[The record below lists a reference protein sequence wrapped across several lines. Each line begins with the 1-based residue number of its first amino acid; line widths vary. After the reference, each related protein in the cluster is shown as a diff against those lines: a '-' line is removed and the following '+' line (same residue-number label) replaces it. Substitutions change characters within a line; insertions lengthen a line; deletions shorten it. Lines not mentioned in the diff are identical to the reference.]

1 VKTVMHGERGSSK
14 ILRDVLLVVV
24 VLFVAYQWWFK
35 SQSKPAPPSQTPAA
49 VTEEVTTAVEPATAT
64 VTDRLQASPEPVTQP
79 SRQDAIQMPSPS
91 VPERPALDLA
101 PRAAVDPRA
110 TSQVR
115 DAGRSDAFPE
125 ASRQVPLL
133 LVSQMAP
140 NNLGMYST
148 NPGALFLADI
158 VVRHEPTGKGEVGT
172 DGPYGQSVLVSL
184 HNAVQVASYTVGYDV
199 RFLQVRLIGR
209 TRAGVAINIEGP
221 SAGAI
226 MAVAVASALLG
237 DSLRSDI
244 CMSGT
249 IRADLRVGPVG
260 GLSDKIAGCR
270 QGSYRELIVPNGQ
283 TSMDLALK
291 SMSTEIK
298 ITEINTFAE
307 AYEAATGQT
316 LRRM

>member
-1 VKTVMHGERGSSK
+1 MKTVMRGEGGGSR

-35 SQSKPAPPSQTPAA
+35 SQSKPAPPSQSPTA
-49 VTEEVTTAVEPATAT
+49 VTAEVTTAVEPATVT
-64 VTDRLQASPEPVTQP
+64 VTERPQASPEPVTQP
-79 SRQDAIQMPSPS
+79 SRQEQIQMPSPS
-91 VPERPALDLA
+91 LPERPALDLP
-101 PRAAVDPRA
+101 PRAAVDPRR
-110 TSQVR
+110 SQVR

-140 NNLGMYST
+140 NNLSMYST